1 MIRFVSDH
9 DISQNTVRM
18 AFPSNRHKRLF
29 KIVSARW
36 QRRAIFLLG
45 GIAVGAAAVALAQL
59 ADLAQVAFS
68 AVVSRIHYASLVLTP
83 AGFALSVFLTNRF
96 FQNAQGSGIPQ
107 AIAARHLTDQSARES
122 LVSLRIAVGKI
133 LLTLLGLLCGASVG
147 REGPT
152 VQIGASIMFALGR
165 FSPRRQPGLIL
176 AGAAAGVA
184 AAFNTPLAGIVFGI
198 EEMSRAFE
206 TRTSS
211 LIIGA
216 VIAAGLTSLALMGNY
231 TYFGTSATA
240 LRNGTDWLAVPL
252 CGVAGGLAGGLFS
265 RILIVMARG
274 FANPVGRAIKLYPV
288 GFAAICGLAAAIC
301 GIASDGAIYGT
312 GYQQVKTAL
321 EAGSQLPASFSVWK
335 FLATTFASISGMPGG
350 IFAPSLA
357 VGAGIGSNIAALF
370 HGAPLPAIML
380 LGMVSYFA
388 GVVQAPIT
396 AFVIVTEMTDNHTMV
411 VPLMAAALIAHASSR
426 LICKEGVY
434 HALAKGL
441 IDRASPAQPTSV

>member
-1 MIRFVSDH
+1 MYP
-9 DISQNTVRM
+9 SQRQ
-18 AFPSNRHKRLF
+18 RRLF
-29 KIVSARW
+29 KIISARW
-36 QRRAIFLLG
+36 QRRALFLLG
-45 GIAVGAAAVALAQL
+45 GIGVGAAAVGLAEL
-59 ADLAQVAFS
+59 ADLAQLAFS
-68 AVVSRIHYASLVLTP
+68 TLVSRFRYASLVVTP
-83 AGFALSVFLTNRF
+83 LGFALSVFLINRF
-96 FQNAQGSGIPQ
+96 FPNSQGSGIPQ
-107 AIAARHLTDQSARES
+107 AIAARHLTDQAARES
-122 LVSLRIAVGKI
+122 LVSVRIAAGKI
-133 LLTLLGLLCGASVG
+133 ILTLFGLLCGASVG

-231 TYFGTSATA
+231 AYFGTSPIG
-240 LRNGTDWLAVPL
+240 LRNGLDWIAIPL
-252 CGVAGGLAGGLFS
+252 CGVIGGLAGGLFS
-265 RILIVMARG
+265 RILIAAAQRLSAPIGRRIKSHPLG
-274 FANPVGRAIKLYPV
+274 FAVV
-288 GFAAICGLAAAIC
+288 CGLAAAIC
-301 GIASDGAIYGT
+301 GIASDGAVYGT
-312 GYQQVKTAL
+312 GYSQVKAAL
-321 EAGSQLPASFSVWK
+321 ENGSQLPLGFGVLK
-335 FLATTFASISGMPGG
+335 FLATTFASVSGMPGG
-350 IFAPSLA
+350 IFSPSLA
-357 VGAGIGSNIAALF
+357 VGAGIGSNIASFLP
-370 HGAPLPAIML
+370 GAPLAPIML

-396 AFVIVTEMTDNHTMV
+396 AFVIVTEMTDNHAMV

-434 HALAKGL
+434 HALAKGF
-441 IDRASPAQPTSV
+441 IERASPTRGARQSGT